1 MAKINTVTVDV
12 ENNIYPAYGFFFQV
26 NFLDISSSDLNTR
39 FQSVNGISK
48 TSKSKKIANGG
59 YNDYEYKL
67 PINASY
73 KDITLKRGIIK
84 SNSDN
89 SKDIIHWLENL
100 GFSDNGV
107 RKSRIKTIPIE
118 VILLN
123 PDKNSFNDNDPK
135 QIQKWSFYHCYPTS
149 VVISEFNSQK
159 SDIAIETLTLAYS
172 NYIRTVL

>member
-100 GFSDNGV
+100 EN
-107 RKSRIKTIPIE
+107 
-118 VILLN
+118 
-123 PDKNSFNDNDPK
+123 
-135 QIQKWSFYHCYPTS
+135 FYHMN
-149 VVISEFNSQK
+149 FNLMTHWNWSLTEIENMLPWEREIYINLLINHLEDEKQRQK
-159 SDIAIETLTLAYS
+159 
-172 NYIRTVL
+172 NG